1 MVCLQTSFP
10 WLPRERI
17 SAATCLSFPSYA
29 HKEQGRFPSAA
40 PPFRRLP
47 GSGPTSPK
55 TQKDR
60 FGSALN

>member
-40 PPFRRLP
+40 PPKSQMLQP
-47 GSGPTSPK
+47 VK
-55 TQKDR
+55 
-60 FGSALN
+60 